1 MHMVDKV
8 DLTPEEQETFT
19 VSNKPKSVCSQ
30 FRTKPTTVFAA
41 DGTIRTTLQAT
52 VRVKYLD
59 MFVTVQL
66 LKDSP
71 AVFSFGK
78 VCEEHGYSCEKKE
91 SQPPNFDKNGNVSPC
106 TSDNVVPIVAPV
118 SSKKTK

>member
-8 DLTPEEQETFT
+8 DLTPEEQETIT
-19 VSNKPKSVCSQ
+19 VSNKPKSVC
-30 FRTKPTTVFAA
+30 TA

-78 VCEEHGYSCEKKE
+78 VCEEHGYS
-91 SQPPNFDKNGNVSPC
+91 FDETVSC
-106 TSDNVVPIVAPV
+106 KLSLQRVP
-118 SSKKTK
+118 KRRK